1 VTLLRQ
7 FRFASFM
14 LVIVSIIAFS
24 IATVDFV
31 QLFLAVTLAMVSWYV
46 TEGPRGRALPEWL
59 ANALMLAA
67 LGWFAI
73 DFLRTGELSDAIATL
88 GRFLLWLLVIK
99 LFSRHGRHEE
109 RQRLALS
116 TMLVIAGCLESVQF
130 AFGVL
135 VILYATLAIW
145 TAMLWR
151 LHASH
156 ERSRASR
163 LATKGFSPPVE
174 LAFGRRAVPQF
185 RAMTAASVLIVF
197 LASAAVF
204 VLFPRIPS
212 MIEARGPRG
221 ARSVSGFSDEISL
234 RGGDRISESRRELFV
249 VRYLGPDGEP
259 VEPAR
264 PLLLR
269 GAVLD
274 RYDPVGERWHSPRS
288 GASVRTVRTP
298 SEQRFVALGLGASD
312 VPRNV
317 LTAEIE
323 MRALATSVVFT
334 LYAPVA
340 IATTD
345 SRTIGFDPQTL
356 LIRDA
361 SSNRASRYW
370 SYALRVLPQPGEQI
384 LDELSGQTPVSSRL
398 LDMPVGAVRPVAE
411 QILAEARRGTNVP
424 PEPAADAPAAERFL
438 YQREVARAI
447 AGWMQRNFDYTT
459 DLSGIVKVADEDP
472 IVSFLTRFRRGHCE
486 YFASGLCA
494 VLRSLGIES
503 RIVTGYIAMEYDET
517 TRQYTVRE
525 SNAHAWVEVRTGPR
539 AWTAVDAT
547 PEDSLR
553 ELQEQNR
560 SFADNFRW
568 LYGTIEFLWNSRVVN
583 YDSSAQAAIAE
594 RVQSGW
600 RQAVGERLAA
610 VNDALSALTTRF
622 SLGQAGGAWIGAVV
636 VAVLGAAL
644 IPAIVALR
652 RRRLLRVL
660 RIEGVPAERRRIMLR
675 GAAFYAE
682 ALEELGR
689 AGLGKPAHVTPLEH
703 ARVVGERDPDAGRA
717 FAAVAT
723 DFYRIRYGDWNPPEG
738 HADEM
743 RSHIFALRSALRQ
756 NPVRTIAD

>member
-1 VTLLRQ
+1 
-7 FRFASFM
+7 
-14 LVIVSIIAFS
+14 
-24 IATVDFV
+24 
-31 QLFLAVTLAMVSWYV
+31 
-46 TEGPRGRALPEWL
+46 
-59 ANALMLAA
+59 
-67 LGWFAI
+67 
-73 DFLRTGELSDAIATL
+73 
-88 GRFLLWLLVIK
+88 
-99 LFSRHGRHEE
+99 
-109 RQRLALS
+109 
-116 TMLVIAGCLESVQF
+116 
-130 AFGVL
+130 
-135 VILYATLAIW
+135 
-145 TAMLWR
+145 
-151 LHASH
+151 
-156 ERSRASR
+156 
-163 LATKGFSPPVE
+163 
-174 LAFGRRAVPQF
+174 
-185 RAMTAASVLIVF
+185 
-197 LASAAVF
+197 
-204 VLFPRIPS
+204 
-212 MIEARGPRG
+212 
-221 ARSVSGFSDEISL
+221 
-234 RGGDRISESRRELFV
+234 
-249 VRYLGPDGEP
+249 
-259 VEPAR
+259 
-264 PLLLR
+264 
-269 GAVLD
+269 
-274 RYDPVGERWHSPRS
+274 
-288 GASVRTVRTP
+288 
-298 SEQRFVALGLGASD
+298 
-312 VPRNV
+312 
-317 LTAEIE
+317 
-323 MRALATSVVFT
+323 
-334 LYAPVA
+334 
-340 IATTD
+340 
-345 SRTIGFDPQTL
+345 
-356 LIRDA
+356 
-361 SSNRASRYW
+361 
-370 SYALRVLPQPGEQI
+370 
-384 LDELSGQTPVSSRL
+384 
-398 LDMPVGAVRPVAE
+398 MPVGAVRPVAE